1 MEPVLPIATLCYMEL
16 VEHRDDSRSE
26 ALDVLRPFFSYSECV
41 YQCEEPELRH
51 VCRCVNQVAV
61 ERAEAVVR
69 SAYTAGAPIMMIHQ
83 SDGFACN
90 MMQTVKTP
98 LLQKT
103 LSRVGCYRQEW
114 LLELQIVKTI
124 DVGGRF
130 EQAIRY
136 FAPRAVVGKTG
147 WHIFHSSLHRPTLMQ
162 WPGCEHII
170 KIDVFVQ
177 DGLHAAGMVKKQG
190 ALRSLFYGEV
200 WHVNKLCLMKVVGAM
215 YGVR

>member
-1 MEPVLPIATLCYMEL
+1 
-16 VEHRDDSRSE
+16 
-26 ALDVLRPFFSYSECV
+26 
-41 YQCEEPELRH
+41 
-51 VCRCVNQVAV
+51 
-61 ERAEAVVR
+61 
-69 SAYTAGAPIMMIHQ
+69 MMIHQ

-90 MMQTVKTP
+90 MMQTVTSP

-103 LSRVGCYRQEW
+103 LLRRGCYRQEW

-124 DVGGRF
+124 GVGGRF
-130 EQAIRY
+130 EQSIRY

-177 DGLHAAGMVKKQG
+177 DGLHAAGMVKKQT

-200 WHVNKLCLMKVVGAM
+200 WHVNGL
-215 YGVR
+215 